1 MWRLQGPAG
10 LQVRLVGGGLCG
22 DWGNFLLCSAL
33 LPPYAGV
40 LWGYSLGDMDVFHS
54 FQTSPLWL
62 LPHCFPPLHPYIS
75 DPSRRRCD

>member
-40 LWGYSLGDMDVFHS
+40 ALGLLSGGHGRV
-54 FQTSPLWL
+54 PL
-62 LPHCFPPLHPYIS
+62 LPDLTPVASPALFPTLTPLHIGS
-75 DPSRRRCD
+75 KPSSV